1 MRVMIEGIL
10 AALILLPASVWA
22 APACKVAIDI
32 GHHRQAP
39 GATSARGEPEWAFNS
54 ALARKVDEALRRQGI
69 ATILLNP
76 TGETI
81 DLRQRP
87 ADALAAGATLF
98 LSIHHD
104 SVQDRYL
111 SHWQWNGQDRLYSDK
126 FGGYGLFVSGKNP
139 AFDDSLA
146 VAKAVGDQ
154 LLAIG
159 QHPSLHHAEPIPG
172 ENRPLLDA
180 DRGIYRFDD
189 LVVLKT
195 AQIPA
200 LLIEAGVIVN
210 RDDEPILKEETFRR
224 RFAEAVAAGI
234 VHFCS

>member
-1 MRVMIEGIL
+1 MKSFL
-10 AALILLPASVWA
+10 AAVLILLPASVWA
-22 APACKVAIDI
+22 APVCKVAIDI

-39 GATSARGEPEWAFNS
+39 GATSARGEPEWAFNG
-54 ALARKVDEALRRQGI
+54 ALARQVDEALRRQGI
-69 ATILLNP
+69 ATVLLNP

-87 ADALAAGATLF
+87 ADAQAAGATLF

-111 SHWQWNGQDRLYSDK
+111 SHWRWNGQDRLYSDK
-126 FGGYGLFVSGKNP
+126 FSGYGLFVSGKNP
-139 AFDDSLA
+139 AFDGSLA
-146 VAKAVGDQ
+146 AAKAVGDQ
-154 LLAIG
+154 LLATG
-159 QHPSLHHAEPIPG
+159 LHPSLHHAEPIPG

-195 AQIPA
+195 TEIPA
-200 LLIEAGVIVN
+200 LLIEAGIIVN
-210 RDDEPILKEETFRR
+210 RRDELILSQDAFRQ

>member
-1 MRVMIEGIL
+1 MMKGFL
-10 AALILLPASVWA
+10 AALILLPAFAWA

-39 GATSARGEPEWAFNS
+39 GATSARGEPEWAFNG
-54 ALARKVDEALRRQGI
+54 ALAREVDEALRRQGV
-69 ATILLNP
+69 ATVLLNP
-76 TGETI
+76 TGETV

-87 ADALAAGATLF
+87 ADAQAAGATLF

-126 FGGYGLFVSGKNP
+126 FSGYGLFVSGKNP
-139 AFDDSLA
+139 AFEDSLA
-146 VAKAVGDQ
+146 VAKAVGDR

-159 QHPSLHHAEPIPG
+159 LHPSLHHAEQIPG

-195 AQIPA
+195 AEIPA
-200 LLIEAGVIVN
+200 LLIEAGIIVN
-210 RDDEPILKEETFRR
+210 RQDELTLSQDAFRR